1 MGACLGQSDIFFS
14 VRYGVDWLASL
25 LEVPEI
31 VGGRHGGGG
40 GERRGFAAVS
50 G

>member
-1 MGACLGQSDIFFS
+1 MGTRFGRSDVFVS

-31 VGGRHGGGG
+31 VGGRHGDGGS
-40 GERRGFAAVS
+40 ERRGFAAVS